1 MNTSGKH
8 EWQPR
13 GRVADYNSSRCSL
26 LRLLILLI
34 TRVHHSAHHSVP
46 PAFATPAVRGGAFF
60 ELHPLPATKDPAN
73 FVDRGNVFSIV
84 TVFVERLLDDVCLA
98 HPGLSASNSGRKL
111 DYCGDPYPCNLGC
124 SNVLG
129 NVAHGYSWL
138 PLAKPNLVQLLAKP
152 NLVDSFKLKTACKC
166 DIYAR

>member
-26 LRLLILLI
+26 LRLLLLLI

-46 PAFATPAVRGGAFF
+46 AAFATPAVRGGAFF
-60 ELHPLPATKDPAN
+60 ELHPLPATIDPAN

-84 TVFVERLLDDVCLA
+84 TVSVERLLDDVCLA
-98 HPGLSASNSGRKL
+98 HP
-111 DYCGDPYPCNLGC
+111 
-124 SNVLG
+124 
-129 NVAHGYSWL
+129 
-138 PLAKPNLVQLLAKP
+138 
-152 NLVDSFKLKTACKC
+152 KTCWC
-166 DIYAR
+166 FHI